1 MKLIGQGKSK
11 DIYLADN
18 GYLIFEFTD
27 RVTAF
32 DGAKKVE
39 YPHKGKVCCSLTAY
53 WFRILEEKG
62 IPTHFKEKIDT
73 NRIRVVNLKIFPI
86 EVIWRNY
93 VAGSLWRHFEKGEIK
108 LPDHTEAREGAL
120 IPGGMIEFTT
130 KFEAVDRS
138 VSTKE
143 ILGSGWM
150 TEKELGHISR
160 ITEKINDIMFDRLLR
175 KDILLADFK
184 IEFGRTKDGKILLAD
199 EVGTPDGCRFWDRNS
214 YIRGELQSLDKDVFR
229 KNKGDLSAAYI
240 AIHNRIT
247 KD

>member
-1 MKLIGQGKSK
+1 MRLTGKGKAK

-18 GYLIFEFTD
+18 GDIIFEFTD

-32 DGAKKVE
+32 DGAKKAE
-39 YPHKGKVCCSLTAY
+39 YPHKGKVCCSLAAY
-53 WFRILEEKG
+53 WFRVLEEKG
-62 IPTHFKEKIDT
+62 IHTHFKEKIGT
-73 NRIRVVNLKIFPI
+73 NRMRVVNLKILPI

-93 VAGSLWRHFEKGEIK
+93 VAGSLWRRFEKGGIK
-108 LPDHTEAREGAL
+108 LPDYAEAREGAL

-130 KFEAVDRS
+130 KFEAVDRP

-143 ILGSGWM
+143 ILDSGWM
-150 TEKELGHISR
+150 TGKDLDYISR
-160 ITEKINDIMFDRLLR
+160 ITEKINDIMFYPLVR

-184 IEFGRTKDGKILLAD
+184 VEFGRTQDGKILLAD

-214 YIRGELQSLDKDVFR
+214 YIRGELLSLDKDVFR

-240 AIHNRIT
+240 AIHNRIL
-247 KD
+247 KE